1 MSNAAVDYRHR
12 IPRIA
17 RPSAAASPSL
27 IRWTL
32 RTVTVL
38 LFGAATAI
46 GVNLGISAPEISPA
60 SVVQHDTVSADR

>member
-1 MSNAAVDYRHR
+1 MSNAAVDYGHR
-12 IPRIA
+12 IPRTA
-17 RPSAAASPSL
+17 RPSVAASPSL

>member
-1 MSNAAVDYRHR
+1 
-12 IPRIA
+12 
-17 RPSAAASPSL
+17 
-27 IRWTL
+27 
-32 RTVTVL
+32 VTVL